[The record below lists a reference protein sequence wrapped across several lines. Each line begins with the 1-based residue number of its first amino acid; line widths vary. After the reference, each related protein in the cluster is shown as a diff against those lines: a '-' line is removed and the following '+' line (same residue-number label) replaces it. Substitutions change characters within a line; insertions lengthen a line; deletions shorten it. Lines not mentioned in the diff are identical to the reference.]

1 MVARMA
7 PGSVIVDLASERGG
21 NCELTRPGEKVIAN
35 GVTIIGRINLAST
48 VPYHASQMYARNITA
63 FLQYLVHD
71 GKLELKLD
79 DEIIRSTMLTRGG
92 EIVNERVREF
102 LSLPALATAGK
113 GAS

>member
-1 MVARMA
+1 M
-7 PGSVIVDLASERGG
+7 
-21 NCELTRPGEKVIAN
+21 
-35 GVTIIGRINLAST
+35 
-48 VPYHASQMYARNITA
+48 
-63 FLQYLVHD
+63 HD

-79 DEIIRSTMLTRGG
+79 DEIIRSTLLTRGG